1 MGLCG
6 YRLHKAHGMCSRD
19 RRSPPA
25 RGTVRARV
33 RSPHVTP
40 SLFFSS
46 LVFIIFFLGGD
57 ACMSQDHLSLTL
69 LFTLPPYVSLTGRKR
84 KRKRWRMTKD
94 PCSHRPRGWY
104 CLVHLRH
111 IAHSDCTV
119 FSEDHYSGYSLV
131 TFLFF
136 SLTCYHDFLL
146 IYYYYYYFITLLLS
160 LPRGR

>member
-1 MGLCG
+1 MQSRPPLPARQRHSPRSGTL
-6 YRLHKAHGMCSRD
+6 ASRD
-19 RRSPPA
+19 ALSFFFLSRFY
-25 RGTVRARV
+25 
-33 RSPHVTP
+33 
-40 SLFFSS
+40 LFFW
-46 LVFIIFFLGGD
+46 GGD

-160 LPRGR
+160 LPRGRKTQNIIQVRS